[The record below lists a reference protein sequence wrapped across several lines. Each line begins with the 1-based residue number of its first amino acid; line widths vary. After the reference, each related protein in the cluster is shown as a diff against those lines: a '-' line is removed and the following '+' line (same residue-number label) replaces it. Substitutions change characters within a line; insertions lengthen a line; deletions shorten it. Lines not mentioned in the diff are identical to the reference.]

1 MPRIGTF
8 KFYVSDKSLLAQIA
22 FIVGI
27 ACVYTLMQP

>member
-1 MPRIGTF
+1 MPTKITF
-8 KFYVSDKSLLAQIA
+8 KFDVSDKSLLAQIA